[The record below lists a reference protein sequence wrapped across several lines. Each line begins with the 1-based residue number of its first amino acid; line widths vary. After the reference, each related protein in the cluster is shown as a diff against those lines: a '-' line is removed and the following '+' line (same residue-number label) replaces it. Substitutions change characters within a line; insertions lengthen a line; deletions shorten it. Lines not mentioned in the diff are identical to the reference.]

1 MPVSLPYHPCHAVFR
16 CTKNQFPTRGAKRLQ
31 KEGRKIK
38 LNIQTSNK
46 VTIMTGTEHFKQ
58 AIKAY
63 LDERAK
69 TDELFAVSYAKEN
82 KKLDDCI
89 TFILTQAKAIAKE
102 GGCGMTDEEVYS
114 LATHYYDE
122 DNIEVGKLENCG
134 VIVNHRVELS
144 EQEKAE
150 ARERAIKAYQE
161 EELRKIQQR
170 NSRPKPTPKAVK
182 QEISQPS
189 LFDFE

>member
-1 MPVSLPYHPCHAVFR
+1 
-16 CTKNQFPTRGAKRLQ
+16 
-31 KEGRKIK
+31 
-38 LNIQTSNK
+38 
-46 VTIMTGTEHFKQ
+46 MTGTEHFKQ

-69 TDELFAVSYAKEN
+69 ADELFAVSYAKAN
-82 KKLDDCI
+82 KNLDDCI
-89 TFILTQAKAIAKE
+89 TFILNQAKAIAQE
-102 GGCGMTDEEVYS
+102 GGCGMTDDEVYS

-122 DNIEVGKLENCG
+122 DNIEVGKAINCG

-144 EQEKAE
+144 EQEKTE
-150 ARERAIKAYQE
+150 AREKALKAYQA

-182 QEISQPS
+182 QEVSQPS

>member
-1 MPVSLPYHPCHAVFR
+1 
-16 CTKNQFPTRGAKRLQ
+16 
-31 KEGRKIK
+31 
-38 LNIQTSNK
+38 
-46 VTIMTGTEHFKQ
+46 MTGTEHFKQ

-69 TDELFAVSYAKEN
+69 TDELFAVSYAKVN
-82 KKLDDCI
+82 KNLNDCV
-89 TFILTQAKAIAKE
+89 TFILNQAKAIAQE
-102 GGCGMTDEEVYS
+102 GGCGMTDDEVYS

-122 DNIEVGKLENCG
+122 DNIEVGKAINCG

-150 ARERAIKAYQE
+150 AREKALKAYQA
-161 EELRKIQQR
+161 EELRKIQQHS
-170 NSRPKPTPKAVK
+170 SRPKPTPKAVK
-182 QEISQPS
+182 QEVSQPS

>member
-1 MPVSLPYHPCHAVFR
+1 
-16 CTKNQFPTRGAKRLQ
+16 
-31 KEGRKIK
+31 
-38 LNIQTSNK
+38 
-46 VTIMTGTEHFKQ
+46 MTGTEHFKQ

-69 TDELFAVSYAKEN
+69 ADELFAVSYAKVN
-82 KKLDDCI
+82 KNLDDCI
-89 TFILTQAKAIAKE
+89 TFILNQAKAIAQE
-102 GGCGMTDEEVYS
+102 GGCGMTDDEVYS

-122 DNIEVGKLENCG
+122 DNIEVGKAINCG

-150 ARERAIKAYQE
+150 AREKALKAYQT

-182 QEISQPS
+182 QEVQPS

>member
-1 MPVSLPYHPCHAVFR
+1 
-16 CTKNQFPTRGAKRLQ
+16 
-31 KEGRKIK
+31 
-38 LNIQTSNK
+38 
-46 VTIMTGTEHFKQ
+46 MTGTEHFKQ

-63 LDERAK
+63 LDERAN
-69 TDELFAVSYAKEN
+69 TDELFAVSYAKVN
-82 KKLDDCI
+82 KNLDDCV
-89 TFILTQAKAIAKE
+89 TFILNQAKVIAQE
-102 GGCGMTDEEVYS
+102 GGCGMTDFEVYS

-122 DNIEVGKLENCG
+122 DNIEVGKVINCG

-150 ARERAIKAYQE
+150 AREKALKAYQA

-182 QEISQPS
+182 QEVSQPS

>member
-1 MPVSLPYHPCHAVFR
+1 
-16 CTKNQFPTRGAKRLQ
+16 
-31 KEGRKIK
+31 
-38 LNIQTSNK
+38 
-46 VTIMTGTEHFKQ
+46 MTGTEHFKQ

-69 TDELFAVSYAKEN
+69 TDELFAVSYAKESKN
-82 KKLDDCI
+82 LDDCV
-89 TFILTQAKAIAKE
+89 TFILNQAKAIAQE
-102 GGCGMTDEEVYS
+102 GGCGMTDNEVYS

-122 DNIEVGKLENCG
+122 DNIEVGKAVNCG

-144 EQEKAE
+144 EEEKNE
-150 ARERAIKAYQE
+150 ARERARKAYQE

-170 NSRPKPTPKAVK
+170 NSRPKPTPKTVK